1 MTKTTYNY
9 PLEGPALPPTLIL
22 ADPPARIPL
31 SERRTLI
38 EIHSDGKVVL
48 DTTDP
53 RVVRPIAKAI
63 AQGADSWMPVRIEGA
78 DGRQTHWVLE
88 GDESLISIRERKF
101 KRPGIAENL
110 KKKDPDPEPQPTPAP
125 KATGLGSDDVEVKTA
140 PRTKADGTI
149 WSELKPEDQ
158 TPVDPNDPWGG
169 FEF

>member
-1 MTKTTYNY
+1 MTKTTHNY

-31 SERRTLI
+31 SERRTVI
-38 EIHSDGKVVL
+38 ELHSDGKVIL

-63 AQGADSWMPVRIEGA
+63 AQGADSWSPVRIEGA

-101 KRPGIAENL
+101 KRPGIVENL
-110 KKKDPDPEPQPTPAP
+110 KKKDPTPDPQPTPAP
-125 KATGLGSDDVEVKTA
+125 KATGLGSDDVVVTTR
-140 PRTKADGTI
+140 PRTKEDGPM
-149 WSELKPEDQ
+149 WSERELEEQ
-158 TPVDPNDPWGG
+158 TPVDPDNPWGN
-169 FEF
+169 FVF